1 MWSLLCSINDSCK
14 NKISF
19 YNLLSLSNEEKKKKA
34 IKLHCQLWHASK
46 DQLVKLLKDS
56 GIDSKGVLKMI
67 VDCCDNCE
75 FGLKFKK
82 HFSKPVF
89 RFPVLPRFNEYVS
102 MDLKEVEKGNVWILY
117 LIDASTRYAAACWI
131 RRKKSSSVIYFR
143 CRWIIYEHLVNFI
156 AIVAEN
162 LQMMYSVKWTK
173 S

>member
-1 MWSLLCSINDSCK
+1 MV
-14 NKISF
+14 
-19 YNLLSLSNEEKKKKA
+19 
-34 IKLHCQLWHASK
+34 H
-46 DQLVKLLKDS
+46 
-56 GIDSKGVLKMI
+56 SKGVLKII

-82 HFSKPVF
+82 HFSKPVV
-89 RFPVLPRFNEYVS
+89 RFPVLHRFNEYVS

-117 LIDASTRYAAACWI
+117 LIDASTRYTAACWI
-131 RRKKSSSVIYFR
+131 KRKKSSTVIYFR

-173 S
+173 KLDIETGKTPAESPFSNGELERNNKVLCEGLMKTMEDAKCEMRQL